1 MKIGITGLGSIGA
14 RHARNIQ
21 MFYPKAVITILT
33 KRTSWEGAGQ
43 RTTLV
48 SSEKKFFAEP
58 HDLYFI
64 TNETHKHAR
73 TILQC
78 LAHKPKGIFTEKPL
92 THNGKDLEKIR
103 RAVSRQKGVFVAGYC
118 MQWYGPLLKIKKLL
132 ASGAIG
138 KVLGMRV
145 TVGQDLRTWRPGDY
159 RANYSADKKRGG
171 GVILDL
177 IHELNYPGWM
187 LGEKLQLING
197 TASKISSLAISSED
211 VSESLLVSPKGVF
224 VSVHQDYFQIPGGR
238 SCEVWGS
245 KGTLLWRWLIPDGD
259 AHHIQITTTSG
270 SRDIHLSEKRGMMYF
285 RELKDFMRHVR
296 AADGYTNIDEAT
308 TDMKNAIHIK
318 KTLV

>member
-1 MKIGITGLGSIGA
+1 MNIGIIGLGSIGA

-21 MFYPKAVITILT
+21 AFYPRASVTILT
-33 KRTSWEGAGQ
+33 KRTSWDDTGP

-48 SSEKKFFAEP
+48 SSQKEFFARP
-58 HDLYFI
+58 HDVYFI

-78 LAHKPKGIFTEKPL
+78 LAHKPKGIFAEKPL
-92 THNGKDLEKIR
+92 THNGKDFEKIR
-103 RAVSRQKGVFVAGYC
+103 RAVSRQKGVFVVGYC
-118 MQWYGPLLKIKKLL
+118 MQWYGPLVKIKKLL

-187 LGEKLQLING
+187 LGESLQLVNG
-197 TASKISSLAISSED
+197 TASNISSLSISSED

-224 VSVHQDYFQIPGGR
+224 ISVHQDYFQVPGGR
-238 SCEVWGS
+238 SCEVWGN
-245 KGTLLWRWLIPDGD
+245 KGTLLWRWLIPDSD
-259 AHHIQITTTSG
+259 VHRIQIHTASG
-270 SRDIHLSEKRGMMYF
+270 SRVVSFSEQRGGMYF

-296 AADGYTNIDEAT
+296 AADGYTNINEAI

-318 KTLV
+318 KQ